1 MSFRLLYAFFC
12 SGFFL
17 NAGFFFFRRSLMRK
31 PKFENLQ
38 AFAAVCGRKISMS
51 RSMFFVESHNVK
63 GPIGKNKLV
72 RIAIHD
78 KCSGDSATA
87 H

>member
-1 MSFRLLYAFFC
+1 
-12 SGFFL
+12 
-17 NAGFFFFRRSLMRK
+17 MRK